1 MEVKHSQGAERALT
15 EAVVLDPQERFLDF
29 FKTEKY
35 RQRISQMAI
44 SEKTSV
50 VVDFED
56 LLLADSDLAESLAK
70 TPDEYLEHANRA
82 ALAQLQIE
90 APVYASEIDSV
101 TVRFR
106 GLPETIHLRMLG
118 SDHIGKLAM
127 VEGIVVRATPVNPMV
142 TRAAFRCKR
151 CGNISYIV
159 QPPTPFLRAPLT
171 CSDPAC
177 QRKGIFDFVQEES
190 TFVDSQEIRIQERP
204 EDLPPGQLP
213 RSLRIKLVRRDIVD
227 VARPG
232 DHVAIVGV
240 VRAAARTLPKVGK
253 LRVFQLHLDSNY
265 IDVLSKEPE
274 AALTSPEEEQQIIEL
289 TKDPW
294 IHRNIIRSI
303 APSIYGY
310 EHIKEAVMYLLFGG
324 VSKQL
329 ADINIRGE
337 LNALLIGDPGTAKS
351 ALLQYVARIAP
362 RGLYTSGRGTTA
374 AGLTAAVL
382 RERGGGMTLEAG
394 ALVLADKG
402 VACIDEMDK
411 MRPEDRVAIHE
422 AMEQHTVSVAKGGIV
437 ATLNARTAMLAA
449 ANPALGRYEPYRSAA
464 ENIALP
470 VTILSRFDLI
480 FVLRDAPEKEADT
493 KMSEHIL
500 NIHRRGA
507 TPTEQ
512 PIPTDILRKYI
523 SYARNIKPVLTED
536 ALQRLRDFYLTMRS
550 ASETEGSPIAI
561 TPRQLEGLVR
571 LSEARARV
579 ACRKEILAEDA
590 EAAIRIMR
598 RSLEE
603 VGIDITS
610 GKMDIDIIM
619 TGKPK
624 SVRDKLQVVLSA
636 IVEME
641 RETGMVEKSALLE
654 KVEREYDVTIS
665 EAERLLGQLIR
676 EGTIYSPREGYLKK
690 T

>member
-1 MEVKHSQGAERALT
+1 MEVKNTQGEERELT
-15 EAVVLDPQERFLDF
+15 EAAVLDPQERFLDF
-29 FKTEKY
+29 FKSEKY
-35 RQRISQMAI
+35 RKRISQMAV

-56 LLLADSDLAESLAK
+56 LLLADSTLAESLVK
-70 TPDEYLEHANRA
+70 TPDEYLEYANRA

-90 APVYASEIDSV
+90 APVYASEV
-101 TVRFR
+101 EVVNVRFR
-106 GLPETIHLRMLG
+106 GLPETVHLRMLG
-118 SDHIGKLAM
+118 SLHIGKLVM

-151 CGNISYIV
+151 CGNVSYID
-159 QPPTPFLRAPLT
+159 QPPTPFLRAPLV

-190 TFVDSQEIRIQERP
+190 LFVDSQEIRIQERP

-213 RSLRIKLVRRDIVD
+213 RSLRIKLVGRDIVD

-240 VRAAARTLPKVGK
+240 VRAAARTLPKVGR
-253 LRVFQLHLDSNY
+253 LRVFQLHLDASY

-274 AALTSPEEEQQIIEL
+274 TVLTSPEEEKQILEL
-289 TKDPW
+289 ARDPW
-294 IHRNIIRSI
+294 IHRKVLRSI

-310 EHIKEAVMYLLFGG
+310 EHIKEAIMYLLFGG
-324 VSKQL
+324 VPKQL
-329 ADINIRGE
+329 ADITIRGE
-337 LNALLIGDPGTAKS
+337 LNTLLIGDPGTAKS
-351 ALLQYVARIAP
+351 ALLVYVARIAP

-402 VACIDEMDK
+402 VACIDEIDK

-437 ATLNARTAMLAA
+437 ATLNARTAVLAA
-449 ANPALGRYEPYRSAA
+449 ANPALGRYEPYRTVA

-480 FVLRDAPEKEADT
+480 FVLKDVPEKELDT

-507 TPTEQ
+507 APVEA
-512 PIPTDILRKYI
+512 PVPADILRKYI
-523 SYARNIKPVLTED
+523 SYAKNIKPVLTEES
-536 ALQRLRDFYLTMRS
+536 LQRLKDFYLTMRA

-561 TPRQLEGLVR
+561 TPRQLEALVR
-571 LSEARARV
+571 LAEARARM

-590 EAAIRIMR
+590 EAAIAIMR
-598 RSLEE
+598 RSMEE
-603 VGIDITS
+603 VGIDVTS
-610 GKMDIDIIM
+610 GKMDIDIVM

-654 KVEREYDVTIS
+654 KLEREYEITIP
-665 EAERLLGQLIR
+665 EAERLIGVLLK
-676 EGTIYSPREGYLKK
+676 EGTIYSYRDGYLKK

>member
-1 MEVKHSQGAERALT
+1 LT
-15 EAVVLDPQERFLDF
+15 EAAVIDPQERFLDF
-29 FKTEKY
+29 FKSEKY

-44 SEKTSV
+44 SDKTSV

-56 LLLADSDLAESLAK
+56 LLLADSALADSLVK
-70 TPDEYLEHANRA
+70 KPDEYLEYANRA

-90 APVYASEIDSV
+90 APVYASEVEVV

-106 GLPETIHLRMLG
+106 GLPETAHLRMLG
-118 SDHIGKLAM
+118 SVHIGKLVM
-127 VEGIVVRATPVNPMV
+127 VEGIVVRATPVRPMV

-151 CGNISYIV
+151 CGNISYV
-159 QPPTPFLRAPLT
+159 DQPPTPFLRAPLV

-190 TFVDSQEIRIQERP
+190 SFIDSQEIRIQERP

-213 RSLRIKLVRRDIVD
+213 RSLNVKLVGKDIVD

-240 VRAAARTLPKVGK
+240 VRAVAPTLPKVGK
-253 LRVFQLHLDSNY
+253 LRVFHLHIDANY
-265 IDVLSKEPE
+265 VDMLSKEPE
-274 AALTSPEEEQQIIEL
+274 AILTSPEEEKQILEL
-289 TKDPW
+289 AKDPW
-294 IHRNIIRSI
+294 IHRKVVRSI

-310 EHIKEAVMYLLFGG
+310 EHIKEAIMYLLFGG
-324 VSKQL
+324 VPKQL

-337 LNALLIGDPGTAKS
+337 LNVLLIGDPGTAKS

-402 VACIDEMDK
+402 VACIDEIDK

-437 ATLNARTAMLAA
+437 ATLNARTAVLAA
-449 ANPALGRYEPYRSAA
+449 ANPALGRYEPYRTVA

-480 FVLRDAPEKEADT
+480 FVLRDVPEKELDT

-507 TPTEQ
+507 APTEQ
-512 PIPTDILRKYI
+512 PISADILRKYI
-523 SYARNIKPVLTED
+523 SYARNIKPVLTDE
-536 ALQRLRDFYLTMRS
+536 ALQRLRDFYLTMRA

-561 TPRQLEGLVR
+561 TARQLEALVR
-571 LSEARARV
+571 LAEARARV

-590 EAAIRIMR
+590 EAAIAIMR

-603 VGIDITS
+603 VGIDVTS
-610 GKMDIDIIM
+610 RKIDIDIIM

-654 KVEREYDVTIS
+654 KLEREYEIAIP
-665 EAERLLGQLIR
+665 EAERLLGQLIK
-676 EGTIYSPREGYLKK
+676 EGTIYSPRNGYLKK